1 MSEAPAFPKAVDLSI
16 VLVSTDEAHHL
27 ARCLASVYG
36 EPHPF
41 AIELLVVD
49 NASTDG
55 TAELLREHYP
65 QAVVLRTAKRR
76 GYIENN
82 NLAIARARGRFVLS
96 MNADVVLEPGTLD
109 VMVDFMDRHPDAA
122 VASCRLVFEDG
133 NLQLTCRQ
141 FPTPLTYL
149 FRLPH
154 FLGWVPGLRRFAE
167 NRQVRDYLMLDFDH
181 RTTRPV
187 DWMISAFFLLRR
199 SVVGEIGAFAGYLR
213 QPFYLEDVD
222 WCFRARLAGYKAYY
236 VGEVAA
242 VHLYR
247 QGSVRRLNRLSFVH
261 LANILIF
268 FRQHGW
274 ALVRGRHRHKYKE
287 TGR

>member
-1 MSEAPAFPKAVDLSI
+1 MLDPTIVDLSI
-16 VLVSTDEAHHL
+16 VLVSTDEAPLL
-27 ARCLASVYG
+27 ARCLDSIYG

-41 AIELLVVD
+41 AFEVLVVD

-55 TAELLREHYP
+55 TAELLRERYP
-65 QAVVLRTAKRR
+65 QATVLPVAERG

-82 NLAIARARGRFVLS
+82 NLAIAEARGRYLLT

-109 VMVDFMDRHPDAA
+109 AMLAFMERHPDAA
-122 VASCRLVFEDG
+122 VSACRLVFEDG
-133 NLQLTCRQ
+133 SLQLTCRQ

-154 FLGWVPGLRRFAE
+154 FLGWIPGLRRFAE
-167 NRQVRDYLMLDFDH
+167 NRQVRDYLMLDYDH
-181 RTTRPV
+181 RETRPV
-187 DWMISAFFLLRR
+187 DWMISAFFLMRR
-199 SVVGEIGAFAGYLR
+199 AVVEEIGAFAGYLR

-236 VGEVAA
+236 VPEVSA

-274 ALVRGRHRHKYKE
+274 ALIRGKHRRD
-287 TGR
+287 GR